1 MSQPANSVMV
11 APSRSCT
18 ARSGVSLVEVTCL
31 ILAVRGTGVDMATLT
46 SEQVASELAATT
58 GWTVSD
64 GQLTRTVTRKDFR
77 DALLFLNAVG
87 FLAERANHHPDVQ
100 VSWNKVSLNLVS
112 HSAGGL
118 TEKDFALAREISEL
132 T

>member
-1 MSQPANSVMV
+1 M
-11 APSRSCT
+11 
-18 ARSGVSLVEVTCL
+18 SLVEVTCL
-31 ILAVRGTGVDMATLT
+31 ILAVTGTVGSMATLT
-46 SEQVASELAATT
+46 SEQVASELAATPD
-58 GWTVSD
+58 WTVSD

-87 FLAERANHHPDVQ
+87 FLAERAQHHPDILIV
-100 VSWNKVSLNLVS
+100 WNAVTLSLIT

-118 TEKDFALAREISEL
+118 TENDFGLARQISEL